1 MNRVTPIPQQSLN
14 RASSRRRSIIG
25 ISLVIAVFSLVGAL
39 TLSAI
44 FPPAVKI
51 SPATG
56 SREVPVDTLLKISAS
71 RFRGSINSVEVKET
85 LLDPMGTP
93 VSEERLSGRLEG
105 GVFMPD
111 RGPLLKPDA
120 RYEITVNADLRQLS
134 LTGFD
139 TEQVIEKVTFH
150 TVVTP
155 APLVT
160 ETAQAV
166 EIGTPIVVEFNT
178 PIEEF
183 DYTLTPEVP
192 STATIDKENHTRVL
206 ISFEGYEQGQ
216 SYTLAFT
223 AATAENGATLKQ
235 PYSQAIVTT
244 DPLKVIFVPGDGESA
259 VSRGARPTLTFTED
273 IRNPEIADSILAV
286 EPSTLG
292 SWEWIA
298 ADTLEFRPLDT
309 WTEGA
314 QVTISL
320 KGGTEGLRG
329 VSGSYLR
336 EDVQSTFT
344 IKPSK
349 FIDVNLSA
357 QTVTLYEHDQ
367 QVRTMICSSGSKA
380 TPSLTGTYAVYAK
393 AEKLDMEGEGYSA
406 PDVPWVLMF
415 NGDYTIHGNYWAT
428 TFGVPSSHGC
438 VGLPVPD
445 AEFLY
450 NWAPIGTIVSI
461 HY

>member
-1 MNRVTPIPQQSLN
+1 MT
-14 RASSRRRSIIG
+14 
-25 ISLVIAVFSLVGAL
+25 ISLVVAVFALVGILSA
-39 TLSAI
+39 SAI

-51 SPATG
+51 NPETD
-56 SREVPVDTLLKISAS
+56 SREVPVDTLLKISTS

-93 VSEERLSGRLEG
+93 VSEEIISGHLEG
-105 GVFMPD
+105 GIFVPD
-111 RGPLLKPDA
+111 SGPLLKPDA
-120 RYEITVNADLRQLS
+120 RYEVTVTADLRQLS

-139 TEQVIEKVTFH
+139 TEQVSEKVTFH

-155 APLVT
+155 APLVSGS
-160 ETAQAV
+160 AQVV
-166 EIGTPIVVEFNT
+166 EIGSPIVVEFNT
-178 PIEEF
+178 PIEKF
-183 DYTLTPEVP
+183 DYTLAPEVP
-192 STATIDKENHTRVL
+192 STATIDADNRTRVL
-206 ISFEGYEQGQ
+206 ISFEGYQQGQ
-216 SYTLAFT
+216 SYTLTVT
-223 AATAENGATLKQ
+223 AATAENGAGIKQ

-259 VSRGARPTLTFTED
+259 VSTSARPTLTFTED
-273 IRNPEIADSILAV
+273 IRNPDIADSLLAIV
-286 EPSTLG
+286 PATLG
-292 SWEWIA
+292 SWEWISS
-298 ADTLEFRPLDT
+298 DTLEFRPLDD

-320 KGGTEGLRG
+320 KGGTEALRG
-329 VSGSYLR
+329 ASGSYLR

-344 IKPSK
+344 VKPSK

-357 QTVTLYEHDQ
+357 QTVTLYEHNQ

-393 AEKLDMEGEGYSA
+393 AEKLDMEGEDYSA

-438 VGLPVPD
+438 VGLPVTD